1 MIKKHVW
8 PQSTKLWPFMRVGL
22 AIVLMKYLP
31 ILPTCLYQSLRK
43 FNQIFINQ
51 SANSSCLHLTSLN
64 KVQQT
69 AIFEWF
75 GREVALVLCSDGS
88 THRPH
93 RSWPRASRNSFPWR
107 LITNLKFGQL
117 RRGIT
122 HNLLWNERKCKRQD
136 SYQCCNNMIIFF
148 VTQYQNDNTAFHRS
162 SSMSGGLASK
172 SDVKAVLNSKK
183 INDNLACRKARNK
196 LVYRLWDVGY
206 VGVKHLVPVDAN
218 NHIFA
223 IFFMDTIACA
233 CEGWLW

>member
-93 RSWPRASRNSFPWR
+93 RSWPRASRNSFLWR
-107 LITNLKFGQL
+107 LIINLKVATL
-117 RRGIT
+117 CRGIT
-122 HNLLWNERKCKRQD
+122 
-136 SYQCCNNMIIFF
+136 SQCTLKPAKMQTSSKDYTPNHCSTE
-148 VTQYQNDNTAFHRS
+148 VS
-162 SSMSGGLASK
+162 SSK
-172 SDVKAVLNSKK
+172 RFVNSTVSE
-183 INDNLACRKARNK
+183 ICK
-196 LVYRLWDVGY
+196 L
-206 VGVKHLVPVDAN
+206 
-218 NHIFA
+218 
-223 IFFMDTIACA
+223 
-233 CEGWLW
+233 